1 MAPQD
6 QYLDD
11 EEETCPLCIEEFDLS
26 DKNFR
31 PCPCGY
37 QVCQFCFHNIKNN
50 INGLCPACRRPY
62 DEKTIQY
69 KAVTAEEQAE
79 FRARQQTS
87 KKKRAELQGQKEI
100 QRRDTEKDARKNL
113 VGIRVVQKN
122 LVYVTGLTP
131 TVREDELLKT
141 LRQPQFFGQYGNIQ
155 KISISNRKTQDGH
168 NQSLG
173 IYVTFEKK
181 EDAQRC
187 IQAVNGSQNGERIL
201 KAQLGTTKYCSA
213 WLRYE
218 QCNNRQCMFLHELG
232 DEEDS
237 YTRQD
242 LSSLNSMQTQR
253 PYGGGNS
260 SRSASRQQGPPSQS
274 HQVPQPMVRTSSKD
288 GSESGDAPA
297 LPASA
302 NWARSQQQ
310 RSRRGSHATSGAAS
324 SPAVSMSLPATTEA
338 TEVEAVEA
346 APQEPPQEHPEAQPE
361 PPAAEASND
370 SLVAEPPEPK
380 NPWDTA
386 LVGILKSLGG
396 AELKLRPVT
405 PDNTIPPLFD
415 PRGGERRLA
424 MRDEEERQL
433 NGEQEQQQIEP
444 VEPLEPEGEP
454 ESGSLALG
462 GEPEERDQSRE
473 THTFEQRRSIAQVPI
488 QRTNTEGLFGPN
500 VGSSFTQGAANVATI
515 GNRTL
520 TPQQQTYMRPQAS
533 FADSMPPGINASQS
547 ALFQGQGQGHSRQ
560 TSRYSF
566 ANENQP
572 SANTVKLA
580 TNPRLMAQQQAS
592 MMPSTFHSQPSGQYY
607 SSSSMP
613 GPPPG
618 LKSTGTPPSMFG
630 QGNAFGSSG
639 FGAKDSNEVLQNLIR
654 TRAGGVGQGHDA
666 NKREYIFPSFPNQ
679 YPPSSSSTPAPATA
693 GFMGALY
700 NGAYQD
706 LGAKQKKKGK
716 KHRHANTSSS
726 GGSGLVDLADPSI
739 LQGENPASST
749 EQCRDEDDPFLNDAT
764 NIVDA
769 LVSDDPVDEETSA
782 TADAFQT
789 FVVPTA
795 PAVPPPGLGFMA
807 HGHPPRTA
815 TPLQAPPGL
824 VGPAIAPPGGLLSN
838 NTPSPVVPLKPAS
851 ASPASAAGSASASK
865 KGAEPATGA
874 QAKKNIKALAL
885 DSGLSMEIASQASTS
900 AKGKKPVLQDEDF
913 PALESA
919 KPVSRTSTPAPAKA
933 PSIKT
938 PMVAKKVQAET
949 PKSATTPA
957 ASETPTQLA
966 SAPKVERKAERK
978 VVPGVLNIAAATKAA
993 AAKSNP
999 PSAVTSAVEKADES
1013 AFPALPTPSSV
1024 SVSSPATRV
1033 PKTLRVVSTPKA
1045 ETPPSMSAGA
1055 AAPVSLRHAF
1065 STLQRPE
1072 TPGSADVSDTAS
1084 ILSASASA
1092 SRTNSP
1098 PPGPSR
1104 VGSAAV
1110 RNTTKSQQ
1118 RKARKDATKK
1128 EAAAISVQTKPEPEV
1143 VIAPI
1148 DATPPVESRPQS
1160 PGPAERPVEKEGKLA
1175 AEEKVSTYRQAVN
1188 ESMSLE
1194 EPLIPRSRRK
1204 EGNASSTG
1212 EVSKP
1217 VTDRPI
1223 PPPAAILHELASAG
1237 WISDVDALGL
1247 LKGITSTSHR
1257 SEQYTPVVPKDGLT
1271 EIKSMLSDED
1281 QQALLSGKPVH
1292 KIIDGSRVLL
1302 TPNGN
1307 CVRNLTAAE
1316 EQRYLELLAELAAK
1330 VGDPATYVHTRHE
1343 AGNGFSVV
1351 KGRAVAN
1358 GTPSYFPQ
1366 GPGTATAD
1374 GLRLPAVSDP
1384 MQKMT
1389 REEALA
1395 NINQSILP
1403 RLNLGTANLNT
1414 LAAVTDPKHSLNTS
1428 PGAGQ
1433 NNNAPQT
1440 PPLSK
1445 QDLANATNALNSL
1458 APLILNFASSG
1469 SPSSTAALAAELTGQ
1484 SAGSSLAKLDPAD
1497 EFSGMANTMTA
1508 TPSMPSLA
1516 SSVAG
1521 KSGNVGGSSSALAN
1535 FPMMSVED
1543 MEQAFTLAKKEAEK
1557 MEKSLNQVIKKN
1569 PEAALPV
1576 ELRLGGPATWATT
1589 SSNAPKTSSGT
1600 ASTTA
1605 DNKATRLRRR
1615 ELLQRGI
1622 ARVGLAA
1629 SRAVG
1634 FDELRFGGVLGVS
1647 CGFALRATVAAVC
1660 MFSVVVAMWMV
1671 TVVVGI
1677 YRFGAWTVRALVALL
1692 DWVGATY

>member
-242 LSSLNSMQTQR
+242 LSSLNSAMQTQR

-260 SRSASRQQGPPSQS
+260 SRSASRQQGPPPQS
-274 HQVPQPMVRTSSKD
+274 YQAPQPMVRTSSKD

-338 TEVEAVEA
+338 TEEAIES
-346 APQEPPQEHPEAQPE
+346 APQESPPEPPVVQPE
-361 PPAAEASND
+361 PAAAESSND
-370 SLVAEPPEPK
+370 SLIIEPPEPK

-386 LVGILKSLGG
+386 LIGILKSLGG
-396 AELKLRPVT
+396 AELILRPVT
-405 PDNTIPPLFD
+405 PDDTIPPLFD
-415 PRGGERRLA
+415 PRGGERRRA
-424 MRDEEERQL
+424 MRDEEERQMD
-433 NGEQEQQQIEP
+433 GEHEQQQTAP

-462 GEPEERDQSRE
+462 GEPEEREEQSRE
-473 THTFEQRRSIAQVPI
+473 THAFEQRRSIAQVPI

-500 VGSSFTQGAANVATI
+500 VGSAGFAQGTANVASI
-515 GNRTL
+515 GNRTM
-520 TPQQQTYMRPQAS
+520 TPQQQAYMRPQAS
-533 FADSMPPGINASQS
+533 FAESMPPGINASQS

-566 ANENQP
+566 ANESQP
-572 SANTVKLA
+572 SANAVKLA

-592 MMPSTFHSQPSGQYY
+592 MLPSTFPSQPSGQYY

-618 LKSTGTPPSMFG
+618 LKSTGTPPAMFG

-639 FGAKDSNEVLQNLIR
+639 FGAKDSNDVLQNLIR
-654 TRAGGVGQGHDA
+654 SRAGGVGQGHDA

-679 YPPSSSSTPAPATA
+679 YPPSSSSTPAPASA

-739 LQGENPASST
+739 LQARIQHHQQSNAGVGSGLFGGQAQGGYNPNMLYNS
-749 EQCRDEDDPFLNDAT
+749 QPQYRDEDDPFLNDAT

-769 LVSDDPVDEETSA
+769 LVSDDPTDEDALTS
-782 TADAFQT
+782 ADAFQK
-789 FVVPTA
+789 FVVPTT
-795 PAVPPPGLGFMA
+795 PAVPPPGLGFA
-807 HGHPPRTA
+807 SHSHPPRTA
-815 TPLQAPPGL
+815 TPLQAPPGI
-824 VGPAIAPPGGLLSN
+824 VGPAIPSSGGLHSN
-838 NTPSPVVPLKPAS
+838 TAASPAVSLKPAS
-851 ASPASAAGSASASK
+851 GSPASTADSTHTSK
-865 KGAEPATGA
+865 KGSEPATGT

-885 DSGLSMEIASQASTS
+885 DSGLSMEIASQANIS
-900 AKGKKPVLQDEDF
+900 AKGKKPLLQDEDF

-919 KPVSRTSTPAPAKA
+919 KPVSRASTPAPAKA

-938 PMVAKKVQAET
+938 PMVAKKVQVET
-949 PKSATTPA
+949 PKTATTPT
-957 ASETPTQLA
+957 ASEPPAQLA

-993 AAKSNP
+993 SAAAKSNP
-999 PSAVTSAVEKADES
+999 PSTVTSAVEKADEA
-1013 AFPALPTPSSV
+1013 AFPALPTPNSF

-1055 AAPVSLRHAF
+1055 VAPASLRHAF

-1084 ILSASASA
+1084 ILSASASASA

-1128 EAAAISVQTKPEPEV
+1128 EAAAIAVQTKPEPEV

-1148 DATPPVESRPQS
+1148 LGRKKKQKKEPKQNLSKEATQATESRPQS
-1160 PGPAERPVEKEGKLA
+1160 PGPAERVAEKDGKLA

-1204 EGNASSTG
+1204 EGNASSNG
-1212 EVSKP
+1212 EGSKSVS
-1217 VTDRPI
+1217 DRPV
-1223 PPPAAILHELASAG
+1223 PPPAAVLQELASAG
-1237 WISDVDALGL
+1237 WITDVDALGL
-1247 LKGITSTSHR
+1247 LRSITSTSHR
-1257 SEQYTPVVPKDGLT
+1257 SEQYTPVVPRDGLT
-1271 EIKSMLSDED
+1271 EIKSMLSEED

-1307 CVRNLTAAE
+1307 CVRNLTPTE
-1316 EQRYLELLAELAAK
+1316 EQRYLELLAELAAR
-1330 VGDPATYVHTRHE
+1330 VGDPATYVHSRHE
-1343 AGNGFSVV
+1343 AGNGFSVI

-1366 GPGTATAD
+1366 GGPAIATVD
-1374 GLRLPAVSDP
+1374 GLHLPAVSDP

-1414 LAAVTDPKHSLNTS
+1414 LAAVPDPKHPINTS
-1428 PGAGQ
+1428 PSPDQ
-1433 NNNAPQT
+1433 NNNPPQT
-1440 PPLSK
+1440 PLLSK

-1508 TPSMPSLA
+1508 MPSMPSLA

-1521 KSGNVGGSSSALAN
+1521 KSGNMGGASSSPLAN

-1569 PEAALPV
+1569 RKLLSLSASGA
-1576 ELRLGGPATWATT
+1576 GG
-1589 SSNAPKTSSGT
+1589 GH
-1600 ASTTA
+1600 
-1605 DNKATRLRRR
+1605 
-1615 ELLQRGI
+1615 
-1622 ARVGLAA
+1622 
-1629 SRAVG
+1629 
-1634 FDELRFGGVLGVS
+1634 
-1647 CGFALRATVAAVC
+1647 
-1660 MFSVVVAMWMV
+1660 
-1671 TVVVGI
+1671 
-1677 YRFGAWTVRALVALL
+1677 
-1692 DWVGATY
+1692 

>member
-69 KAVTAEEQAE
+69 KLVTAEEQAE
-79 FRARQQTS
+79 FKARQQTS

-100 QRRDTEKDARKNL
+100 QKRDTEKDARKNL

-260 SRSASRQQGPPSQS
+260 SRSASRQQGPPPQS
-274 HQVPQPMVRTSSKD
+274 HHVPQPMVRTSSKD

-338 TEVEAVEA
+338 TEEAVET
-346 APQEPPQEHPEAQPE
+346 APQESAQEVPNAQPAQPE
-361 PPAAEASND
+361 PTNAESSKD
-370 SLVAEPPEPK
+370 SIVSDPPEPK
-380 NPWDTA
+380 NPWDIA
-386 LVGILKSLGG
+386 LIGILKSLGG

-405 PDNTIPPLFD
+405 PDNSIPPLFD
-415 PRGGERRLA
+415 PRGGERRRA
-424 MRDEEERQL
+424 MREEEERQL
-433 NGEQEQQQIEP
+433 NGEHEQQQSEP

-462 GEPEERDQSRE
+462 GEPEEREQSRE
-473 THTFEQRRSIAQVPI
+473 SHAFEQRRSIAQLPI
-488 QRTNTEGLFGPN
+488 QRTNAEGLFGPN
-500 VGSSFTQGAANVATI
+500 VGSSFAQGAANVATL

-566 ANENQP
+566 ANENQAT
-572 SANTVKLA
+572 ANAVKLA

-592 MMPSTFHSQPSGQYY
+592 MMPSTFHSQPSYQNY
-607 SSSSMP
+607 SSSMP

-654 TRAGGVGQGHDA
+654 TRAGGVAQGLDA
-666 NKREYIFPSFPNQ
+666 NK
-679 YPPSSSSTPAPATA
+679 
-693 GFMGALY
+693 L
-700 NGAYQD
+700 
-706 LGAKQKKKGK
+706 
-716 KHRHANTSSS
+716 
-726 GGSGLVDLADPSI
+726 DLADPSI
-739 LQGENPASST
+739 LQARIQHHQQSNAGVGSGLFGGQA
-749 EQCRDEDDPFLNDAT
+749 QDEDDPFLSDAT

-769 LVSDDPVDEETSA
+769 LVSDDPIDEGAPASV
-782 TADAFQT
+782 DAFQAFAVQAT
-789 FVVPTA
+789 

-807 HGHPPRTA
+807 HGHPARIA

-824 VGPAIAPPGGLLSN
+824 VPPAIPSAGGLLSN
-838 NTPSPVVPLKPAS
+838 NTPSPVVPLKLAS
-851 ASPASAAGSASASK
+851 ASPGSIAGSASASK
-865 KGAEPATGA
+865 KGPEPATGS

-885 DSGLSMEIASQASTS
+885 DSGLSSEIASQANTP
-900 AKGKKPVLQDEDF
+900 AKGKKPVLHDEDF

-919 KPVSRTSTPAPAKA
+919 KPVSRTSTPAPVKA

-938 PMVAKKVQAET
+938 PMVAKKVQGET
-949 PKSATTPA
+949 PKSAAMSSTSDATVQP
-957 ASETPTQLA
+957 A
-966 SAPKVERKAERK
+966 SAPKVDKKAERK

-993 AAKSNP
+993 AVKSNP
-999 PSAVTSAVEKADES
+999 PSTATSAVEKADDS
-1013 AFPALPTPSSV
+1013 AFPALPTPGSV

-1045 ETPPSMSAGA
+1045 ETPPSISAGPA
-1055 AAPVSLRHAF
+1055 SLRHAF

-1084 ILSASASA
+1084 IFSASASA

-1128 EAAAISVQTKPEPEV
+1128 EAAAIAVQSKPEPEV

-1148 DATPPVESRPQS
+1148 VGRKKKQKKEPKEKAPKDKDLTPPVESRPQS
-1160 PGPAERPVEKEGKLA
+1160 PGPAEKPVEKEGKLA

-1194 EPLIPRSRRK
+1194 EPLLPRSRRK
-1204 EGNASSTG
+1204 EGSISGNG
-1212 EVSKP
+1212 EASKP

-1223 PPPAAILHELASAG
+1223 PPPATILNDLASSG
-1237 WISDVDALGL
+1237 WIADVDALSL

-1257 SEQYTPVVPKDGLT
+1257 SEQYTPIVPKDGLT
-1271 EIKSMLSDED
+1271 EIKSMLSEED

-1307 CVRNLTAAE
+1307 CVRNLTPAE

-1330 VGDPATYVHTRHE
+1330 VGDPTTYVHTRHE
-1343 AGNGFSVV
+1343 AGNGFSVI

-1366 GPGTATAD
+1366 GPPTATAD

-1414 LAAVTDPKHSLNTS
+1414 LAAVTDPKHSIAS
-1428 PGAGQ
+1428 PGPGQ
-1433 NNNAPQT
+1433 NNSPQT

-1516 SSVAG
+1516 SSVTT
-1521 KSGNVGGSSSALAN
+1521 KNSNVGASSSALAN

-1543 MEQAFTLAKKEAEK
+1543 MEQAFALAKKEAEK

-1569 PEAALPV
+1569 RKL
-1576 ELRLGGPATWATT
+1576 LSL
-1589 SSNAPKTSSGT
+1589 SSSG
-1600 ASTTA
+1600 
-1605 DNKATRLRRR
+1605 
-1615 ELLQRGI
+1615 
-1622 ARVGLAA
+1622 VG
-1629 SRAVG
+1629 
-1634 FDELRFGGVLGVS
+1634 GGH
-1647 CGFALRATVAAVC
+1647 
-1660 MFSVVVAMWMV
+1660 
-1671 TVVVGI
+1671 
-1677 YRFGAWTVRALVALL
+1677 
-1692 DWVGATY
+1692 

>member
-1 MAPQD
+1 MA
-6 QYLDD
+6 
-11 EEETCPLCIEEFDLS
+11 
-26 DKNFR
+26 
-31 PCPCGY
+31 
-37 QVCQFCFHNIKNN
+37 
-50 INGLCPACRRPY
+50 
-62 DEKTIQY
+62 
-69 KAVTAEEQAE
+69 
-79 FRARQQTS
+79 
-87 KKKRAELQGQKEI
+87 
-100 QRRDTEKDARKNL
+100 
-113 VGIRVVQKN
+113 
-122 LVYVTGLTP
+122 
-131 TVREDELLKT
+131 
-141 LRQPQFFGQYGNIQ
+141 
-155 KISISNRKTQDGH
+155 
-168 NQSLG
+168 
-173 IYVTFEKK
+173 
-181 EDAQRC
+181 
-187 IQAVNGSQNGERIL
+187 
-201 KAQLGTTKYCSA
+201 
-213 WLRYE
+213 
-218 QCNNRQCMFLHELG
+218 FL
-232 DEEDS
+232 
-237 YTRQD
+237 
-242 LSSLNSMQTQR
+242 
-253 PYGGGNS
+253 
-260 SRSASRQQGPPSQS
+260 
-274 HQVPQPMVRTSSKD
+274 
-288 GSESGDAPA
+288 
-297 LPASA
+297 
-302 NWARSQQQ
+302 
-310 RSRRGSHATSGAAS
+310 
-324 SPAVSMSLPATTEA
+324 SLP
-338 TEVEAVEA
+338 
-346 APQEPPQEHPEAQPE
+346 HPAIRFGIDREGKPCANCP
-361 PPAAEASND
+361 
-370 SLVAEPPEPK
+370 SL
-380 NPWDTA
+380 
-386 LVGILKSLGG
+386 I
-396 AELKLRPVT
+396 
-405 PDNTIPPLFD
+405 
-415 PRGGERRLA
+415 
-424 MRDEEERQL
+424 
-433 NGEQEQQQIEP
+433 
-444 VEPLEPEGEP
+444 
-454 ESGSLALG
+454 
-462 GEPEERDQSRE
+462 
-473 THTFEQRRSIAQVPI
+473 
-488 QRTNTEGLFGPN
+488 
-500 VGSSFTQGAANVATI
+500 
-515 GNRTL
+515 
-520 TPQQQTYMRPQAS
+520 
-533 FADSMPPGINASQS
+533 
-547 ALFQGQGQGHSRQ
+547 
-560 TSRYSF
+560 
-566 ANENQP
+566 
-572 SANTVKLA
+572 
-580 TNPRLMAQQQAS
+580 
-592 MMPSTFHSQPSGQYY
+592 
-607 SSSSMP
+607 
-613 GPPPG
+613 
-618 LKSTGTPPSMFG
+618 
-630 QGNAFGSSG
+630 
-639 FGAKDSNEVLQNLIR
+639 
-654 TRAGGVGQGHDA
+654 
-666 NKREYIFPSFPNQ
+666 
-679 YPPSSSSTPAPATA
+679 
-693 GFMGALY
+693 
-700 NGAYQD
+700 
-706 LGAKQKKKGK
+706 
-716 KHRHANTSSS
+716 
-726 GGSGLVDLADPSI
+726 
-739 LQGENPASST
+739 
-749 EQCRDEDDPFLNDAT
+749 DEDDPFLNDAT

-789 FVVPTA
+789 YVVPTA
-795 PAVPPPGLGFMA
+795 PAVPPPGLGFMG
-807 HGHPPRTA
+807 HSHPPRTA

-824 VGPAIAPPGGLLSN
+824 AGPAIAPSGGLLSN

-851 ASPASAAGSASASK
+851 VSPASAAGSASASK
-865 KGAEPATGA
+865 KGAESATGA

-885 DSGLSMEIASQASTS
+885 DSGLSMEIASQANTS

-949 PKSATTPA
+949 PKPATTPA
-957 ASETPTQLA
+957 ASEAPAQLA

-993 AAKSNP
+993 ATKSNP
-999 PSAVTSAVEKADES
+999 PSTVTSAVEKADES

-1024 SVSSPATRV
+1024 SLSSPATRV

-1045 ETPPSMSAGA
+1045 ETPPSMSAGV

-1128 EAAAISVQTKPEPEV
+1128 EAAAIAVQTKPEPEV

-1148 DATPPVESRPQS
+1148 VGRKKKQKKEPKQAVTKDATPPVESRPQS
-1160 PGPAERPVEKEGKLA
+1160 PGPPERPVEKEGKLA

-1204 EGNASSTG
+1204 EGNTSSTG
-1212 EVSKP
+1212 EASKP

-1237 WISDVDALGL
+1237 WITDVDGLGL

-1271 EIKSMLSDED
+1271 EIKSMLSEED
-1281 QQALLSGKPVH
+1281 QQTLLSGKPVH

-1366 GPGTATAD
+1366 GPATATAD
-1374 GLRLPAVSDP
+1374 GLHLPAVSDP

-1433 NNNAPQT
+1433 NNSAPQT

-1569 PEAALPV
+1569 RKL
-1576 ELRLGGPATWATT
+1576 LSL
-1589 SSNAPKTSSGT
+1589 SSSGM
-1600 ASTTA
+1600 
-1605 DNKATRLRRR
+1605 
-1615 ELLQRGI
+1615 
-1622 ARVGLAA
+1622 
-1629 SRAVG
+1629 
-1634 FDELRFGGVLGVS
+1634 GGGH
-1647 CGFALRATVAAVC
+1647 
-1660 MFSVVVAMWMV
+1660 
-1671 TVVVGI
+1671 
-1677 YRFGAWTVRALVALL
+1677 
-1692 DWVGATY
+1692 

>member
-1 MAPQD
+1 
-6 QYLDD
+6 
-11 EEETCPLCIEEFDLS
+11 
-26 DKNFR
+26 
-31 PCPCGY
+31 
-37 QVCQFCFHNIKNN
+37 
-50 INGLCPACRRPY
+50 
-62 DEKTIQY
+62 
-69 KAVTAEEQAE
+69 
-79 FRARQQTS
+79 
-87 KKKRAELQGQKEI
+87 
-100 QRRDTEKDARKNL
+100 
-113 VGIRVVQKN
+113 
-122 LVYVTGLTP
+122 
-131 TVREDELLKT
+131 
-141 LRQPQFFGQYGNIQ
+141 
-155 KISISNRKTQDGH
+155 
-168 NQSLG
+168 
-173 IYVTFEKK
+173 
-181 EDAQRC
+181 
-187 IQAVNGSQNGERIL
+187 
-201 KAQLGTTKYCSA
+201 
-213 WLRYE
+213 
-218 QCNNRQCMFLHELG
+218 
-232 DEEDS
+232 
-237 YTRQD
+237 
-242 LSSLNSMQTQR
+242 
-253 PYGGGNS
+253 
-260 SRSASRQQGPPSQS
+260 
-274 HQVPQPMVRTSSKD
+274 
-288 GSESGDAPA
+288 
-297 LPASA
+297 
-302 NWARSQQQ
+302 
-310 RSRRGSHATSGAAS
+310 
-324 SPAVSMSLPATTEA
+324 MS
-338 TEVEAVEA
+338 
-346 APQEPPQEHPEAQPE
+346 
-361 PPAAEASND
+361 
-370 SLVAEPPEPK
+370 
-380 NPWDTA
+380 
-386 LVGILKSLGG
+386 
-396 AELKLRPVT
+396 
-405 PDNTIPPLFD
+405 
-415 PRGGERRLA
+415 
-424 MRDEEERQL
+424 
-433 NGEQEQQQIEP
+433 
-444 VEPLEPEGEP
+444 
-454 ESGSLALG
+454 
-462 GEPEERDQSRE
+462 
-473 THTFEQRRSIAQVPI
+473 
-488 QRTNTEGLFGPN
+488 
-500 VGSSFTQGAANVATI
+500 
-515 GNRTL
+515 
-520 TPQQQTYMRPQAS
+520 
-533 FADSMPPGINASQS
+533 
-547 ALFQGQGQGHSRQ
+547 
-560 TSRYSF
+560 
-566 ANENQP
+566 
-572 SANTVKLA
+572 
-580 TNPRLMAQQQAS
+580 
-592 MMPSTFHSQPSGQYY
+592 
-607 SSSSMP
+607 
-613 GPPPG
+613 
-618 LKSTGTPPSMFG
+618 
-630 QGNAFGSSG
+630 
-639 FGAKDSNEVLQNLIR
+639 
-654 TRAGGVGQGHDA
+654 
-666 NKREYIFPSFPNQ
+666 
-679 YPPSSSSTPAPATA
+679 
-693 GFMGALY
+693 
-700 NGAYQD
+700 
-706 LGAKQKKKGK
+706 
-716 KHRHANTSSS
+716 
-726 GGSGLVDLADPSI
+726 
-739 LQGENPASST
+739 
-749 EQCRDEDDPFLNDAT
+749 DAT

-769 LVSDDPVDEETSA
+769 LVSDDPIDEDTS
-782 TADAFQT
+782 TSADAFQT
-789 FVVPTA
+789 FVVPTV

-807 HGHPPRTA
+807 HSHPQRIA

-824 VGPAIAPPGGLLSN
+824 AGPANPASGGLLSN

-851 ASPASAAGSASASK
+851 GSPGSAAGSASASK

-885 DSGLSMEIASQASTS
+885 DSGLSMEIASQAHTS
-900 AKGKKPVLQDEDF
+900 AKGKKAVLQDEDF

-919 KPVSRTSTPAPAKA
+919 KPASRASTPAPAKA

-957 ASETPTQLA
+957 ASEPPAQLA
-966 SAPKVERKAERK
+966 SAPKVERKADRK

-993 AAKSNP
+993 AVKSNP
-999 PSAVTSAVEKADES
+999 ASTVTSAVEKADES

-1128 EAAAISVQTKPEPEV
+1128 EAAAIAVQTKPEPEV

-1148 DATPPVESRPQS
+1148 VGRKKKQKKEPKQTAPKDVTPPVESRPQS
-1160 PGPAERPVEKEGKLA
+1160 PGPVERPVEKEGKLA
-1175 AEEKVSTYRQAVN
+1175 SEEKVSTYRQAVN

-1204 EGNASSTG
+1204 EGTASSTG
-1212 EVSKP
+1212 EASKP

-1237 WISDVDALGL
+1237 WITDVDALSL

-1271 EIKSMLSDED
+1271 EIKSVLSEED

-1292 KIIDGSRVLL
+1292 KMIDGSRVLL

-1316 EQRYLELLAELAAK
+1316 EQRYLELLTELAAK
-1330 VGDPATYVHTRHE
+1330 VGDPATYVHSRHE
-1343 AGNGFSVV
+1343 AGNGFSVI

-1366 GPGTATAD
+1366 GPAATSAD

-1414 LAAVTDPKHSLNTS
+1414 LAAVTDPKHLNASPS
-1428 PGAGQ
+1428 PGQ
-1433 NNNAPQT
+1433 NSNAPQT

-1569 PEAALPV
+1569 RKLLSLSASGA
-1576 ELRLGGPATWATT
+1576 GG
-1589 SSNAPKTSSGT
+1589 GH
-1600 ASTTA
+1600 
-1605 DNKATRLRRR
+1605 
-1615 ELLQRGI
+1615 
-1622 ARVGLAA
+1622 
-1629 SRAVG
+1629 
-1634 FDELRFGGVLGVS
+1634 
-1647 CGFALRATVAAVC
+1647 
-1660 MFSVVVAMWMV
+1660 
-1671 TVVVGI
+1671 
-1677 YRFGAWTVRALVALL
+1677 
-1692 DWVGATY
+1692 

>member
-260 SRSASRQQGPPSQS
+260 SRSASRQQGPPPQS
-274 HQVPQPMVRTSSKD
+274 HHVPQPMVRTSSKD

-338 TEVEAVEA
+338 TEVEVAVEA
-346 APQEPPQEHPEAQPE
+346 TSQEPPQEHPEAQPE
-361 PPAAEASND
+361 PPAAEESND
-370 SLVAEPPEPK
+370 SLLTEPPEPK

-386 LVGILKSLGG
+386 LIGILKSLGG

-405 PDNTIPPLFD
+405 PDNSIPPLFD

-433 NGEQEQQQIEP
+433 NGEHEQQQQSEP

-473 THTFEQRRSIAQVPI
+473 THAFEQRRSIAQVPI

-500 VGSSFTQGAANVATI
+500 VGSSFAQGAANVATI

-533 FADSMPPGINASQS
+533 FADSIPPGINASQS

-572 SANTVKLA
+572 TANTVKLA

-666 NKREYIFPSFPNQ
+666 NK
-679 YPPSSSSTPAPATA
+679 
-693 GFMGALY
+693 L
-700 NGAYQD
+700 
-706 LGAKQKKKGK
+706 
-716 KHRHANTSSS
+716 
-726 GGSGLVDLADPSI
+726 DLADPSI
-739 LQGENPASST
+739 LQARIQHHQQSNAGVGSGLFGGQA
-749 EQCRDEDDPFLNDAT
+749 QDEDDPFLNDAT

-782 TADAFQT
+782 SADAFQP
-789 FVVPTA
+789 FVVHTA

-807 HGHPPRTA
+807 HSHPPRTA

-824 VGPAIAPPGGLLSN
+824 AGPAIPPSGGLLSN

-851 ASPASAAGSASASK
+851 ASPASATGSASASK
-865 KGAEPATGA
+865 KGAEAATGA

-885 DSGLSMEIASQASTS
+885 DSGLSMEIASQANTS

-938 PMVAKKVQAET
+938 PMVAKKIQAET
-949 PKSATTPA
+949 PKSATTPTV
-957 ASETPTQLA
+957 SEAPAQLA

-993 AAKSNP
+993 ATKSNS
-999 PSAVTSAVEKADES
+999 PSTVTSAVEKTDES
-1013 AFPALPTPSSV
+1013 AFPALPTPTSLSM
-1024 SVSSPATRV
+1024 SSPATRI

-1045 ETPPSMSAGA
+1045 ETPPSMSAGV

-1128 EAAAISVQTKPEPEV
+1128 EAAAIAVQTKPEPEV

-1148 DATPPVESRPQS
+1148 VGRKKKQKKEPKQILTKDATPPVESRPQS
-1160 PGPAERPVEKEGKLA
+1160 PGPVEKPVEKEGKLA

-1212 EVSKP
+1212 EASKP
-1217 VTDRPI
+1217 VTDRPV

-1237 WISDVDALGL
+1237 WITDVDALGL

-1271 EIKSMLSDED
+1271 EIKSMLSEED

-1366 GPGTATAD
+1366 GPAAATA
-1374 GLRLPAVSDP
+1374 GALRLPAVSDP

-1445 QDLANATNALNSL
+1445 QDLANATSALNSL

-1569 PEAALPV
+1569 RKL
-1576 ELRLGGPATWATT
+1576 LSL
-1589 SSNAPKTSSGT
+1589 SSSG
-1600 ASTTA
+1600 
-1605 DNKATRLRRR
+1605 
-1615 ELLQRGI
+1615 
-1622 ARVGLAA
+1622 VG
-1629 SRAVG
+1629 
-1634 FDELRFGGVLGVS
+1634 GGH
-1647 CGFALRATVAAVC
+1647 
-1660 MFSVVVAMWMV
+1660 
-1671 TVVVGI
+1671 
-1677 YRFGAWTVRALVALL
+1677 
-1692 DWVGATY
+1692 

>member
-1 MAPQD
+1 M
-6 QYLDD
+6 
-11 EEETCPLCIEEFDLS
+11 
-26 DKNFR
+26 
-31 PCPCGY
+31 
-37 QVCQFCFHNIKNN
+37 
-50 INGLCPACRRPY
+50 
-62 DEKTIQY
+62 
-69 KAVTAEEQAE
+69 
-79 FRARQQTS
+79 
-87 KKKRAELQGQKEI
+87 
-100 QRRDTEKDARKNL
+100 
-113 VGIRVVQKN
+113 
-122 LVYVTGLTP
+122 
-131 TVREDELLKT
+131 
-141 LRQPQFFGQYGNIQ
+141 
-155 KISISNRKTQDGH
+155 
-168 NQSLG
+168 
-173 IYVTFEKK
+173 
-181 EDAQRC
+181 
-187 IQAVNGSQNGERIL
+187 
-201 KAQLGTTKYCSA
+201 
-213 WLRYE
+213 
-218 QCNNRQCMFLHELG
+218 
-232 DEEDS
+232 
-237 YTRQD
+237 
-242 LSSLNSMQTQR
+242 
-253 PYGGGNS
+253 
-260 SRSASRQQGPPSQS
+260 
-274 HQVPQPMVRTSSKD
+274 
-288 GSESGDAPA
+288 
-297 LPASA
+297 
-302 NWARSQQQ
+302 
-310 RSRRGSHATSGAAS
+310 
-324 SPAVSMSLPATTEA
+324 
-338 TEVEAVEA
+338 
-346 APQEPPQEHPEAQPE
+346 
-361 PPAAEASND
+361 
-370 SLVAEPPEPK
+370 
-380 NPWDTA
+380 
-386 LVGILKSLGG
+386 
-396 AELKLRPVT
+396 
-405 PDNTIPPLFD
+405 
-415 PRGGERRLA
+415 
-424 MRDEEERQL
+424 
-433 NGEQEQQQIEP
+433 
-444 VEPLEPEGEP
+444 
-454 ESGSLALG
+454 
-462 GEPEERDQSRE
+462 
-473 THTFEQRRSIAQVPI
+473 
-488 QRTNTEGLFGPN
+488 
-500 VGSSFTQGAANVATI
+500 
-515 GNRTL
+515 
-520 TPQQQTYMRPQAS
+520 
-533 FADSMPPGINASQS
+533 
-547 ALFQGQGQGHSRQ
+547 
-560 TSRYSF
+560 
-566 ANENQP
+566 
-572 SANTVKLA
+572 
-580 TNPRLMAQQQAS
+580 
-592 MMPSTFHSQPSGQYY
+592 
-607 SSSSMP
+607 
-613 GPPPG
+613 
-618 LKSTGTPPSMFG
+618 
-630 QGNAFGSSG
+630 
-639 FGAKDSNEVLQNLIR
+639 
-654 TRAGGVGQGHDA
+654 
-666 NKREYIFPSFPNQ
+666 
-679 YPPSSSSTPAPATA
+679 
-693 GFMGALY
+693 
-700 NGAYQD
+700 
-706 LGAKQKKKGK
+706 
-716 KHRHANTSSS
+716 
-726 GGSGLVDLADPSI
+726 
-739 LQGENPASST
+739 
-749 EQCRDEDDPFLNDAT
+749 
-764 NIVDA
+764 
-769 LVSDDPVDEETSA
+769 SDDPIDEDTS
-782 TADAFQT
+782 TSADAFQT
-789 FVVPTA
+789 FVVPTV

-807 HGHPPRTA
+807 HGHPQRIA

-824 VGPAIAPPGGLLSN
+824 AGPAIPASGGLLSN

-851 ASPASAAGSASASK
+851 GSPASAAGSASASK

-885 DSGLSMEIASQASTS
+885 DSGLSMEIASQAHTS

-919 KPVSRTSTPAPAKA
+919 KPASRTSTPAPAKA

-957 ASETPTQLA
+957 ASEPPAQLA
-966 SAPKVERKAERK
+966 SAPKVERKADRK

-993 AAKSNP
+993 AVKSNP
-999 PSAVTSAVEKADES
+999 PSTVTSAVEKVDES

-1055 AAPVSLRHAF
+1055 AAPVSLRQAF

-1148 DATPPVESRPQS
+1148 VGRKKKQKKEPKQTVPKDATPPVESRPQS

-1175 AEEKVSTYRQAVN
+1175 SEEKVSTYRQAVN

-1204 EGNASSTG
+1204 EGNSSSTG
-1212 EVSKP
+1212 EASKP
-1217 VTDRPI
+1217 VSDKPI

-1237 WISDVDALGL
+1237 WITDVDALSL
-1247 LKGITSTSHR
+1247 MKGITSTSHR

-1271 EIKSMLSDED
+1271 EIKSVLSEED

-1292 KIIDGSRVLL
+1292 KMIDGSRVLL

-1330 VGDPATYVHTRHE
+1330 VGDPATYVHSRHE
-1343 AGNGFSVV
+1343 AGNGFSVI

-1366 GPGTATAD
+1366 GPANTSAD

-1414 LAAVTDPKHSLNTS
+1414 LAAVTDPKHLNASPS
-1428 PGAGQ
+1428 PGQ
-1433 NNNAPQT
+1433 NSNAPQT

-1543 MEQAFTLAKKEAEK
+1543 MEQAFALAKKEAEK

-1569 PEAALPV
+1569 RKLLSLSASGA
-1576 ELRLGGPATWATT
+1576 GG
-1589 SSNAPKTSSGT
+1589 GH
-1600 ASTTA
+1600 
-1605 DNKATRLRRR
+1605 
-1615 ELLQRGI
+1615 
-1622 ARVGLAA
+1622 
-1629 SRAVG
+1629 
-1634 FDELRFGGVLGVS
+1634 
-1647 CGFALRATVAAVC
+1647 
-1660 MFSVVVAMWMV
+1660 
-1671 TVVVGI
+1671 
-1677 YRFGAWTVRALVALL
+1677 
-1692 DWVGATY
+1692 

>member
-260 SRSASRQQGPPSQS
+260 SRSASRQQGPPPQS
-274 HQVPQPMVRTSSKD
+274 HHVPQPMVRTSSKD

-338 TEVEAVEA
+338 TEAEAVEA
-346 APQEPPQEHPEAQPE
+346 TPQEPPQEHPEAQPE
-361 PPAAEASND
+361 PSAAEESND
-370 SLVAEPPEPK
+370 SLIAEPPEPK

-386 LVGILKSLGG
+386 LIGILKSLRD

-405 PDNTIPPLFD
+405 PDNSIPPLFD

-433 NGEQEQQQIEP
+433 NGEHEQQQSEP

-488 QRTNTEGLFGPN
+488 QRTNTESLFGPN
-500 VGSSFTQGAANVATI
+500 VGSSFAQGAANVATI

-520 TPQQQTYMRPQAS
+520 TPQQQSYMRPQAS

-572 SANTVKLA
+572 TANAVKLA

-666 NKREYIFPSFPNQ
+666 NK
-679 YPPSSSSTPAPATA
+679 
-693 GFMGALY
+693 
-700 NGAYQD
+700 
-706 LGAKQKKKGK
+706 
-716 KHRHANTSSS
+716 H
-726 GGSGLVDLADPSI
+726 
-739 LQGENPASST
+739 
-749 EQCRDEDDPFLNDAT
+749 EDDPFLNDAT

-795 PAVPPPGLGFMA
+795 PAVPPPGLGFMT
-807 HGHPPRTA
+807 HSHPPRTA

-824 VGPAIAPPGGLLSN
+824 AGPAIPPSGGLLSN

-851 ASPASAAGSASASK
+851 TSPASAAGSASASK
-865 KGAEPATGA
+865 KGAEAATGA

-885 DSGLSMEIASQASTS
+885 DSGLSMEIASQANTST
-900 AKGKKPVLQDEDF
+900 KGKKPVLQDEDF

-938 PMVAKKVQAET
+938 PMVAKKAQAET

-957 ASETPTQLA
+957 LSEAPAQLA
-966 SAPKVERKAERK
+966 SAPRVERKAERK

-993 AAKSNP
+993 ATKSNP
-999 PSAVTSAVEKADES
+999 PSTVTSAVEKADES
-1013 AFPALPTPSSV
+1013 AFPALPTPTSLSM
-1024 SVSSPATRV
+1024 SSPATRV

-1045 ETPPSMSAGA
+1045 ETPPSTSAGV
-1055 AAPVSLRHAF
+1055 AAPVSLRQAF

-1128 EAAAISVQTKPEPEV
+1128 EAAAIAVQTKPEPEV

-1148 DATPPVESRPQS
+1148 VGRKKKQKKEPKQTLTKEATPPVESRPQS
-1160 PGPAERPVEKEGKLA
+1160 PGPVEKPVEKEGKLA

-1212 EVSKP
+1212 EASKP

-1237 WISDVDALGL
+1237 WITDVDALGL

-1271 EIKSMLSDED
+1271 EIKSMLNEED

-1316 EQRYLELLAELAAK
+1316 EQRYLELLAELATK

-1366 GPGTATAD
+1366 GPATATAD

-1428 PGAGQ
+1428 PSAGQ

-1569 PEAALPV
+1569 RKL
-1576 ELRLGGPATWATT
+1576 LSL
-1589 SSNAPKTSSGT
+1589 SSSG
-1600 ASTTA
+1600 
-1605 DNKATRLRRR
+1605 
-1615 ELLQRGI
+1615 
-1622 ARVGLAA
+1622 VG
-1629 SRAVG
+1629 
-1634 FDELRFGGVLGVS
+1634 GGH
-1647 CGFALRATVAAVC
+1647 
-1660 MFSVVVAMWMV
+1660 
-1671 TVVVGI
+1671 
-1677 YRFGAWTVRALVALL
+1677 
-1692 DWVGATY
+1692 